1 MGIGEE
7 QYFSLIGGENMRRRT
22 KFALLVTSSLALIFL
37 FGSPT
42 QAYARVIP
50 AKGTSEPDAKIV
62 SVPGGKVM
70 SHTAI
75 LPADKVYNVKYSWS
89 ISQAEKVNAGD
100 TMDFYI
106 PKNVNITRTRSF
118 DMSSY
123 DGKAIIGKWDVT
135 IGSHVGVCTFTNF
148 FATHDYLKSGY
159 ISVEVYGAG
168 QPEEVV
174 PPTTPE
180 EPGTGEPGPEEP
192 GPEVPGIE
200 EPGGPEA
207 PGVEEPG
214 TEEPGGEK
222 PGTEEPGSE
231 KPGPEEPGGPEAPGV
246 EEPGTEKPGGENPA
260 GEIPGTSTPGVTYP
274 PVKPEPIVPEPESPA
289 VTPDDPGY
297 PGVTVPGKPT
307 KPTFNKPGKPILK
320 PTGGTQTGGQTATIT
335 PGDGSSNAN
344 PPVTSAAINQHA
356 TGQSPTTSPAAGHA
370 PATYPSTT
378 LPQTGDRQSAGI
390 LVAGLALLLAS
401 LTGSFLS
408 LRDCKH

>member
-1 MGIGEE
+1 
-7 QYFSLIGGENMRRRT
+7 MRRRT

-37 FGSPT
+37 VDSPT

-70 SHTAI
+70 SHTAV

-174 PPTTPE
+174 PPTNPE

-200 EPGGPEA
+200 EPGEPEA

-222 PGTEEPGSE
+222 PGTQ
-231 KPGPEEPGGPEAPGV
+231 EPGGPEAPGV
-246 EEPGTEKPGGENPA
+246 EEPGTEKPGGEK
-260 GEIPGTSTPGVTYP
+260 PGPSTPGVTYP

-307 KPTFNKPGKPILK
+307 KPTFNQPGKPILK

-335 PGDGSSNAN
+335 SGHGSSNAN
-344 PPVTSAAINQHA
+344 PPATNTASNHHA
-356 TGQSPTTSPAAGHA
+356 TGQSPTMTPAAGHA
-370 PATYPSTT
+370 AATYPATT
-378 LPQTGDRQSAGI
+378 LPQTGDHQSAGS
-390 LVAGLALLLAS
+390 LVAGLALLLTS
-401 LTGSFLS
+401 LTGGVLS
-408 LRDCKH
+408 LRNRQHQ

>member
-1 MGIGEE
+1 
-7 QYFSLIGGENMRRRT
+7 MRRRT
-22 KFALLVTSSLALIFL
+22 KLALLVTSSLALIFL
-37 FGSPT
+37 FESPT

-62 SVPGGKVM
+62 SVPGGNVM
-70 SHTAI
+70 SHTAV
-75 LPADKVYNVKYSWS
+75 LPVDNVYNVKYSWS

-100 TMDFYI
+100 TMYFYI
-106 PKNVNITRTRSF
+106 PKNVNVTRTRSF

-135 IGSHVGVCTFTNF
+135 IGSHVGICTFTNF

-168 QPEEVV
+168 QPEEVI
-174 PPTTPE
+174 PPTNPE
-180 EPGTGEPGPEEP
+180 EPGPGEPGPEEP
-192 GPEVPGIE
+192 GPEVPGVEEPGGPEAPGGEKPGTE

-207 PGVEEPG
+207 PGVEG
-214 TEEPGGEK
+214 
-222 PGTEEPGSE
+222 
-231 KPGPEEPGGPEAPGV
+231 
-246 EEPGTEKPGGENPA
+246 PGTEKPG

-370 PATYPSTT
+370 PATYPSTA
-378 LPQTGDRQSAGI
+378 LPQTGDHRSAGI
-390 LVAGLALLLAS
+390 IVAGLALLLVS
-401 LTGSFLS
+401 LTGGILS
-408 LRDCKH
+408 LRNRKPQ

>member
-1 MGIGEE
+1 
-7 QYFSLIGGENMRRRT
+7 MRRRT
-22 KFALLVTSSLALIFL
+22 KLALLVTSSLALIFL

-70 SHTAI
+70 SHTEV
-75 LPADKVYNVKYSWS
+75 LPVDNVYNVKYSWS

-100 TMDFYI
+100 TMYFYI

-148 FATHDYLKSGY
+148 FAMHDYLKSGY

-174 PPTTPE
+174 PPTNPE

-192 GPEVPGIE
+192 GPEVPGVE

-207 PGVEEPG
+207 PGVEG
-214 TEEPGGEK
+214 
-222 PGTEEPGSE
+222 
-231 KPGPEEPGGPEAPGV
+231 
-246 EEPGTEKPGGENPA
+246 PGTEKPG

-274 PVKPEPIVPEPESPA
+274 PVKPEPIVPEPE
-289 VTPDDPGY
+289 TPVITPNDPGY

-307 KPTFNKPGKPILK
+307 KPTFNKPGKPIFK
-320 PTGGTQTGGQTATIT
+320 PTGGTQTVAIT
-335 PGDGSSNAN
+335 PGHGSPSSDH
-344 PPVTSAAINQHA
+344 SAAIDHHA
-356 TGQSPTTSPAAGHA
+356 TGQSPTTPPTTGHVA
-370 PATYPSTT
+370 ATYPSTT
-378 LPQTGDRQSAGI
+378 LPQTSDRKSTGI
-390 LVAGLALLLAS
+390 LVAGLTLLLAS
-401 LTGSFLS
+401 LTGGALS
-408 LRDCKH
+408 LRNCKRR